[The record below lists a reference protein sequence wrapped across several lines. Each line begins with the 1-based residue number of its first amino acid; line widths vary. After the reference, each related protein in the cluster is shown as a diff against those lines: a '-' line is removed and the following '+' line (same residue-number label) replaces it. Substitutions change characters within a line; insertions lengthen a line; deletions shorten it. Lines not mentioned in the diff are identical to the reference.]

1 MTVPDGGA
9 PDVSVRD
16 GDAPHRSVPDGDAP
30 ARGGPSHVVALP
42 AVDVAGRRAT
52 QVVDGE
58 DDPFRVAS
66 GWVDQGASWVH
77 VVDLDRAYRRGSD
90 TAYLGELIVSLPV
103 PVQLSGGLDT
113 PAAVEEALATGAARI
128 NLAVTALRDPA
139 WVAELVAEHGDRI
152 AIGVDVAG
160 DRVLARGSG
169 EDLGPLDRLLDQ
181 LLDAVGDR
189 RPGWF
194 VVADA
199 SRDGRRTGA
208 DLALF
213 RREVA
218 ALGGTA
224 PVVASGGVAS
234 LEDLRG
240 LAAAGVGGVVLGAA
254 LYHRAF
260 TLSQALEALR

>member
-1 MTVPDGGA
+1 MSPV
-9 PDVSVRD
+9 VS
-16 GDAPHRSVPDGDAP
+16 P
-30 ARGGPSHVVALP
+30 ASRVLALP

-52 QVVDGE
+52 QVVSGE
-58 DDPFRVAS
+58 DDPFAVATR
-66 GWVDQGASWVH
+66 WVAEGASWVH

-90 TAYLGELIVSLPV
+90 TPYLAELIDALPV
-103 PVQLSGGLDT
+103 PVQLSGGLDS
-113 PAAVEEALATGAARI
+113 PGAVEEALATGAARL

-139 WVAELVAEHGDRI
+139 WVGELVAEHGDRI

-160 DRVLARGSG
+160 DRVVARGSG
-169 EDLGPLDRLLDQ
+169 EDLGRLEDLLVQ
-181 LLDAVGDR
+181 LPAALGER

-208 DLALF
+208 DLGLF
-213 RREVA
+213 GRAVEV
-218 ALGGTA
+218 LGGTA

-240 LAAAGVGGVVLGAA
+240 LATTGVGGVVLGAA

-260 TLSQALEALR
+260 TLPHALEALR